1 MSKTTRGPCKE
12 PFVLALACAAAFA
25 AGCALEPATDADVAV
40 TVQALTSQ
48 SFSMPDAYNGTSSSG
63 SACSTLSSN
72 KKDIVGH
79 EPAEPGTYP
88 VAVYMTGTSGA
99 FNSATALRFTEKMAQ
114 RGFVAATVE
123 YSNGNYPGCTTLR
136 GRASCIFNAAS
147 ANSAITKLCAR
158 PKAGNCSKGIVTAG
172 LSQGANIASLAKNY
186 DGRARAAYLMANV
199 ITPSFFNNTS
209 CLEDRATTF
218 RGSELRAIS
227 GESDEYMTGLTE
239 LRSNLNSATGLNC
252 TGMTCLQPD
261 GSGWHIV
268 TDPQVTDD
276 EADHCYMLVGG
287 CSPTAPL
294 DPIYDTGAELW
305 SSSTNYDWLASRVT
319 F

>member
-1 MSKTTRGPCKE
+1 MSKTTRGSCRD
-12 PFVLALACAAAFA
+12 PFALALACAAAFA
-25 AGCALEPATDADVAV
+25 AGCALEPATDVDVALAM
-40 TVQALTSQ
+40 QALTSQ
-48 SFSMPDAYNGTSSSG
+48 SFSMPNAYNGTSSSG
-63 SACSTLSSN
+63 SSCSSSSSN

-79 EPAEPGTYP
+79 EPAEAGTYP
-88 VAVYMTGTSGA
+88 VAVFMTGTRGA
-99 FNSATALRFTEKMAQ
+99 FNSASALRFTEKMAQ

-147 ANSAITKLCAR
+147 PNSAITKLCAR
-158 PKAGNCSKGIVTAG
+158 PKADCSKGVVSAG
-172 LSQGANIASLAKNY
+172 LSQGANIASLARNF
-186 DGRARAAYLMANV
+186 DARARAAYLMANV

-209 CLEDRATTF
+209 CLRDSATTF
-218 RGSELRAIS
+218 RGSELRAVS
-227 GESDEYMTGLTE
+227 GESDEFMSGLSE
-239 LRSNLNSATGLNC
+239 LRSNLNSATGLSC

-268 TDPQVTDD
+268 TDPEVTDD

-287 CSPTAPL
+287 CTASAPL
-294 DPIYDTGAELW
+294 DPIYDGGAELW
-305 SSSTNYDWLASRVT
+305 SSDTNYAWLASRVT